1 MPEVPSGAVV
11 SDTFTRRNEEG
22 HAVTMNTPKELI
34 ESRAK
39 ILNPSAMQDL
49 LEKTRLVSRALQNRR
64 DYRAYPDYQKLSKLL
79 CDLAAANVYLI
90 SREGRILGYAWVSEY
105 DCPIMANLLE
115 KNSMP
120 DSYVEKLNQYHES
133 VLNHTDHGL
142 CAYADHPCTYSNKH
156 VLYVPITG
164 GAERLGTLI
173 LARFGQPFDTRDL
186 VLAEYLATV
195 VGLEILHDRT
205 RSIEERARE
214 RLVVQMAM
222 RALSY
227 SEVESVRHIVRELGG
242 PEGVVVASRVA
253 DRVGVTRSVIVNAL
267 RKLESAGIIESRSLG
282 MKGTYIRVLSALFLE
297 ELGVFEE

>member
-1 MPEVPSGAVV
+1 
-11 SDTFTRRNEEG
+11 
-22 HAVTMNTPKELI
+22 MNTPKELI
-34 ESRAK
+34 ESRPK
-39 ILNPSAMQDL
+39 ILNPSAMEDL
-49 LEKTRLVSRALQNRR
+49 LEKARLVGRALQSRKEQPN
-64 DYRAYPDYQKLSKLL
+64 PDYQKLSKLL

-90 SREGRILGYAWVSEY
+90 NRDGKILGYSWVNTY
-105 DCPIMANLLE
+105 DCPIMADLLSD
-115 KNSMP
+115 NRMP
-120 DSYVEKLNQYHES
+120 ESYVEKLNQYHES

-142 CAYADHPCTYSNKH
+142 CAYSDQPCTYSNKH
-156 VLYVPITG
+156 VLYIPVYG

-186 VLAEYLATV
+186 VLGEYLSTV
-195 VGLEILHDRT
+195 VGMEILHERT

-242 PEGVVVASRVA
+242 SEGVVVASRVA

-282 MKGTYIRVLSALFLE
+282 MKGTYIRVLSPLFLD
-297 ELGVFEE
+297 ELGLGDE